1 MERIKARSGA
11 ISRLIVTH
19 IGMAVFGTVL
29 FLWTNQMGKG
39 MTLAVSIFASLFYA
53 AMIYVPMWE
62 LGAKDKSAIDAGRLT
77 GYRGD
82 GFWIA
87 AVAQIPVLLLTLVY
101 FVCALVPQ
109 TELADSIR
117 AVCYAILIL
126 VDGCFTGIMITLAPQ
141 GKNFAVVAAVFFVA
155 ALYVIAVSGVS
166 YLLGTKEFRLFPK
179 KNDKA

>member
-1 MERIKARSGA
+1 MEKIKARSGA
-11 ISRLIVTH
+11 IGRLIVTH

-29 FLWTNQMGKG
+29 FLWTNQMGKE
-39 MTLAVSIFASLFYA
+39 MTLAVSIFATLFYA

-77 GYRGD
+77 GYRAE

-155 ALYVIAVSGVS
+155 ALYVVAVSGVS

-179 KNDKA
+179 KNDK